1 MFHAALRYRILLTFE
16 VLEPLAS
23 KKQNISNFQPEFSRF
38 GLSCNQ
44 PFRVCNFALCC
55 IQQMLYPALDFFQ
68 FAIRSVRVRRN
79 VRFTT
84 MISKKGPE
92 MNDKSNSTSTAVS
105 NRRRSQRV
113 YLQIRVLARFFLLHR
128 EWTTEGDT
136 IVVNAHGGIVQ
147 LPVAPLGAGDI
158 ITLTNPATG
167 QVETCRVVRV
177 EAVLSPGSTPS
188 SGAMN
193 AGLSATHANKAPG
206 DNVPAGFVV
215 AFAFD
220 RPSPDFWAVDFP
232 PTDWI
237 EPLVDH

>member
-1 MFHAALRYRILLTFE
+1 
-16 VLEPLAS
+16 
-23 KKQNISNFQPEFSRF
+23 
-38 GLSCNQ
+38 
-44 PFRVCNFALCC
+44 
-55 IQQMLYPALDFFQ
+55 
-68 FAIRSVRVRRN
+68 
-79 VRFTT
+79 
-84 MISKKGPE
+84 MISKKGPG

-113 YLQIRVLARFFLLHR
+113 YLQARVVARFLLLHR

-136 IVVNAHGGIVQ
+136 IVVNAHGGTVQ

-177 EAVLSPGSTPS
+177 EAALSPGSTS
-188 SGAMN
+188 SGGAMN
-193 AGLSATHANKAPG
+193 LGLNATHTGNETPG
-206 DNVPAGFVV
+206 NYTAGFVV

-220 RPSPDFWAVDFP
+220 RPSPNFWAVDFP

-237 EPLVDH
+237 ESLTDH

>member
-1 MFHAALRYRILLTFE
+1 
-16 VLEPLAS
+16 
-23 KKQNISNFQPEFSRF
+23 
-38 GLSCNQ
+38 
-44 PFRVCNFALCC
+44 
-55 IQQMLYPALDFFQ
+55 
-68 FAIRSVRVRRN
+68 
-79 VRFTT
+79 
-84 MISKKGPE
+84 MISKKGPG

-158 ITLTNPATG
+158 ITLTNPATD

-177 EAVLSPGSTPS
+177 DAVSSQNEVPGENTP
-188 SGAMN
+188 
-193 AGLSATHANKAPG
+193 AT
-206 DNVPAGFVV
+206 GFVV

-220 RPSPDFWAVDFP
+220 RPSPNFWSVDFP

-237 EPLVDH
+237 ESLTDH